1 MALPSV
7 TGSLAKLLST
17 QQPNEMEEE
26 EKNLHVGHVEW
37 QKKTKPQKMG
47 AKI

>member
-1 MALPSV
+1 MALVSV

-17 QQPNEMEEE
+17 QQPDETEEG

-37 QKKTKPQKMG
+37 QKKTKLQKMG
-47 AKI
+47 AKV